1 METKKTTKDAKQELK
16 KIDFRAIEIEN
27 VAGEKEVVDVAK
39 SLGNAIY
46 GQGRTFEVVGLARKI
61 WKDGE
66 VELTEEEVK
75 ILKEYIP
82 IVMPVYIVKTALLN
96 AIK

>member
-1 METKKTTKDAKQELK
+1 METKKTTIKQELK

-27 VAGEKEVVDVAK
+27 IAGETEKVDLAK
-39 SLGNAIY
+39 VLGNAMFA
-46 GQGRTFEVVGLARKI
+46 QAKNHEAWELSRKI

-66 VELTEEEVK
+66 VELTKEDIK
-75 ILKEYIP
+75 ILEEYIP
-82 IVMPVYIVKTALLN
+82 SLFPTYVVKTALLN